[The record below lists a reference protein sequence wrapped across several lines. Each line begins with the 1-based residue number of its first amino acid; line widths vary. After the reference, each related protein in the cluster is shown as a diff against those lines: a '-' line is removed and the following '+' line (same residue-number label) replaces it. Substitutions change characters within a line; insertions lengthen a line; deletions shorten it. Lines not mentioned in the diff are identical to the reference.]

1 MPCFNQGQYVEE
13 AIASVNNQ
21 TVKDVEIILIED
33 CSTDGFTRDY
43 IYQKTF
49 TKTKKILND
58 HNLGVCESRNIA
70 IQAARGLFI
79 LPLDADDKIAPD
91 FISSALDVIES
102 GTADVVYSKVQFF
115 GDQNDYFTLK
125 KFSLARM
132 LGGNVVV
139 NTAMYRKAAWA
150 HVGGY
155 SSTMK
160 TGVEDWD
167 FWLSLIEN
175 GQRFFRIDRPLFYYR
190 QHGPS
195 RTALAREQDENL
207 KKKIFARHKKLYLRQ
222 GIHRL
227 NQLTTVEQKTHSK
240 SSRWV
245 SQQIQSVRKH
255 LYSIKNHWMYPQKKP
270 ISLYY
275 YNPSSQQ
282 NFGDQLNVDLLER
295 LTGRTVSFA
304 REQIAT
310 HICIGSLLELLLERK
325 SLPQQVK
332 NPISVW
338 GTGFIAREGEHPAI
352 KDEATGGFIRPV
364 QIHAVRGAFTLN
376 RLRNMGVDVSKAVLG
391 DPGLLAKLLVSQKNV
406 EKKWRLGLV
415 PHYVDSKE
423 PIFQKLCKR
432 FPLSKIIRVDQKPVD
447 FLTHLQQCDVV
458 ISSAMH
464 GLIAA
469 DSLGIPNIRAKV
481 SDRITGGDYKFLDYY
496 SAFNLPAPML
506 TLEELRALSEND
518 LADVHTNYAITSGAV
533 DTLITNLLS
542 SCPFMNFEHS
552 TATMSQET
560 A

>member
-43 IYQKTF
+43 ICQKTF
-49 TKTKKILND
+49 RKTKKILNEY
-58 HNLGVCESRNIA
+58 NLGVCESRNIA
-70 IQAARGLFI
+70 IQEARGLFI

-102 GTADVVYSKVQFF
+102 GTADVVYSKVQLF
-115 GDQNDYFTLK
+115 GDQNDHYTLK
-125 KFSLARM
+125 NFSLAQM
-132 LGGNVVV
+132 LSGNVVV

-155 SSTMK
+155 SLAMK

-175 GQRFFRIDRPLFYYR
+175 GQRFSRIDRTLFYYR

-207 KKKIFARHKKLYLRQ
+207 KKIIFTRHKNLYLRQ

-240 SSRWV
+240 SSRWI
-245 SQQIQSVRKH
+245 SKQIQSIRKR
-255 LYSIKNHWMYPQKKP
+255 LYSIKNHGMYPRKKP
-270 ISLYY
+270 ISLYC

-282 NFGDQLNVDLLER
+282 NFDDQLNVDLLER

-304 REQIAT
+304 REQLAT

-325 SLPQQVK
+325 SLPQQVD

-338 GTGFIAREGEHPAI
+338 GTGFIAREGEHPVI

-391 DPGLLAKLLVSQKNV
+391 DPGLLAKLLIPQKNV
-406 EKKWRLGLV
+406 GKKWRLGLV
-415 PHYVDSKE
+415 PHYVDSEE
-423 PIFQKLCKR
+423 PIFQKLCAR
-432 FPLSKIIRVDQKPVD
+432 FPLSKIIHVNQKPVD

-481 SDRITGGDYKFLDYY
+481 SDRIAGDDYKFLDYY

-506 TLEELRALSEND
+506 TLEELRTLSEND
-518 LADVHTNYAITSGAV
+518 LADIHTNYAITSGAV

-552 TATMSQET
+552 TATMSQAT